1 MIPAYLSYKLTGII
15 KNEYTNAT
23 TTGMV
28 TYHKQYTPD
37 YLTQVKVPN
46 HGEIEKT
53 QTQGRHEPIV
63 SVEDFDKVQ
72 QMLNAK
78 RKTLKNLNTWENRG
92 VNPTKILWCKL
103 MVCECGSHFVRRV
116 WARTDGITSF
126 GYYCYTSSNL
136 GTEKTRKK

>member
-1 MIPAYLSYKLTGII
+1 MISKTLQNTFYCGII
-15 KNEYTNAT
+15 
-23 TTGMV
+23 

-78 RKTLKNLNTWENRG
+78 RKTLKNLNT
-92 VNPTKILWCKL
+92 
-103 MVCECGSHFVRRV
+103 
-116 WARTDGITSF
+116 
-126 GYYCYTSSNL
+126 
-136 GTEKTRKK
+136 